1 MSPKTNR
8 KRKIQKNMSLEIS
21 DEAIKI
27 SRPLNENEAFYFYED
42 VGKPTGESARSLSD
56 FTEKVRSVKL
66 KSLLF
71 HLERKDFQNWIKE
84 TLGDP
89 KLAKRIDRIF
99 PSPDNDPR
107 KEILSTIENRI
118 KELSGSSIIL
128 SDNDHLIVAGS
139 NPQ

>member
-1 MSPKTNR
+1 MSSKTSR
-8 KRKIQKNMSLEIS
+8 KRKIQKSLGLEVS
-21 DEAIKI
+21 NEAIRI

-42 VGKPTGESARSLSD
+42 IGKPTGESARSLSD
-56 FTEKVRSVKL
+56 FIEKIRSVKL

-84 TLGDP
+84 TLGDSR
-89 KLAKRIDRIF
+89 LAKRIDRIF

-107 KEILSTIENRI
+107 KEIMSTIENRI
-118 KELSGSSIIL
+118 KELSGPSITL
-128 SDNDHLIVAGS
+128 SDNENLIVASS